1 MDASKIRAILSAVK
15 YKSLS
20 KAAEELS
27 YTPSAMSH
35 IADSLEKELG
45 VKILERSPLGV
56 EFTAEGEQIAPKLY
70 ALLAAED
77 ELLRTAHAISESKSN
92 HLRIGTFSSISQ
104 NMLPEILR
112 GFRELH
118 PDISV
123 SIAVEDSLH
132 DWTQRGLADVIF
144 TDNITHGENI
154 WVPIKEDP
162 FVAIVPSHMAKGKRS
177 ITREELYG
185 YTYISIN
192 DYALTAYFDMSK
204 FTKIIP
210 FESVDNVSVLYM
222 IQEGLGVSVL
232 PSLMLSQR
240 IKGVSTLKLKP
251 SISRTLGFAYSKD
264 QALSYAAKTF
274 VNYLKRTNS

>member
-1 MDASKIRAILSAVK
+1 MDTSKIRAILSAVK

-35 IADSLEKELG
+35 IADALERELG
-45 VKILERSPLGV
+45 IKLLERTPLGV
-56 EFTAEGEQIAPKLY
+56 ELSKDGQELYPKLVS
-70 ALLAAED
+70 LLNAEAEILRAA
-77 ELLRTAHAISESKSN
+77 HVISESKSN

-112 GFRELH
+112 GFRALH
-118 PDISV
+118 PDISI
-123 SIAVEDSLH
+123 SIAVEDSLQ

-144 TDNITHGENI
+144 TDDLNYGENT

-162 FVAIVPSHMAKGKRS
+162 FVAIAPTHLVKGRRS
-177 ITREELYG
+177 ITREELYS
-185 YTYISIN
+185 YTYIDVN
-192 DYALTAYFDMSK
+192 EYALNTYFDKSK
-204 FTKIIP
+204 FNKVIP
-210 FESVDNVSVLYM
+210 FASIDNVSVLYM

-251 SISRTLGFAYSKD
+251 SISRTLGFAYHKD
-264 QALSYAAKTF
+264 QTLSFAAKTF
-274 VNYLKRTNS
+274 IGYLKSIDI